1 MSTVVVVGAGPG
13 AVSLVERLVAN
24 HEPGTPLT
32 LHLVD
37 PHPSGSGRIWR
48 AEQSPLM
55 RMNSMAADVT
65 MFTDDSATIEGP
77 IRPGPAL
84 SQWVG
89 EVGAD
94 ELRDP
99 ALLPLIRSVTPTTFP
114 ERQVQ
119 GEYLGWVLR
128 QAVADGAPDVTVHTH
143 AATVDEVTDG
153 PPHIVVLDNGST
165 IEADVVVLA
174 VGHLD
179 GEPVPP
185 ELPEAGGRRHVLPAY
200 SADVEWL
207 SLRAGENVIVRGL
220 GLAFVD
226 IALLL
231 TEGRGGWF
239 TDRVEGGFDYHPCGA
254 EPVLW
259 AGSRRGIPHHSKTG
273 YPLQGPPPPLPAVF
287 TPDVVAALVARG
299 DLDFR
304 ADVWPWIAA
313 ELRFAHHH
321 ELFLA
326 HPDRVATPWSEAEA
340 LLRRVDAATGLPVDD
355 GAIDALVLD
364 PVDRLDLEALD
375 HPMRGVVFDDLS
387 SVQRFVTDGQE
398 ADVARRRNPRF
409 SADLGAFLG
418 LLTSYGQVMRLVQ
431 VGAFAPESLV
441 GDVDNWWKGW
451 FSHLASGPPPDRAQ
465 QLAALA
471 RAGVIRYVGVLGDV
485 RPDGHGWVADTPSVP
500 GAQVRGSVLVEARL
514 PKPHVAHTPGTLLS
528 GLLHQGAI
536 SEEILQSPG
545 GRPPV
550 GTGLIRIDLQGH
562 ALRAD
567 GSTHPSLFAI
577 GALTDVRTPA
587 AFSRPRTD
595 APTFRLADA
604 VARAVLAR
612 LADAEVEAA
621 AAEAEAA
628 EAPLSAAS

>member
-1 MSTVVVVGAGPG
+1 MKSGWHVDTIVVVGAGPG
-13 AVSLVERLVAN
+13 AVSLMERLVAN
-24 HEPGTPLT
+24 HEPGTPLVV
-32 LHLVD
+32 HLVD
-37 PHPSGSGRIWR
+37 PYPVASGRIWR

-65 MFTDDSATIEGP
+65 MFTDASATIEGP
-77 IRPGPAL
+77 VRPGPSLA
-84 SQWVG
+84 QWVG
-89 EVGAD
+89 EVGVE

-99 ALLPLIRSVTPTTFP
+99 GLLPLIRSVTPTTFP
-114 ERQVQ
+114 QRQVQ
-119 GEYLGWVLR
+119 GEYLAWVLQR
-128 QAVADGAPDVTVHTH
+128 AVAAGAPDVTVHAH
-143 AATVDEVTDG
+143 AASVDEVTDG
-153 PPHIVVLDNGST
+153 PPHTVVLSNGST

-179 GEPVPP
+179 VDPP
-185 ELPEAGGRRHVLPAY
+185 EVPEAGGRRHVLPAY
-200 SADVEWL
+200 SADVEWS
-207 SLRAGENVIVRGL
+207 SLQAGEDVIVRGL

-231 TEGRGGWF
+231 TEGRGGTF
-239 TDRVEGGFDYHPCGA
+239 TDRAEGGFDYHPSGE

-259 AGSRRGIPHHSKTG
+259 AGCRRGIPHHSKTG

-287 TPDVVAALVARG
+287 TPAVVAAMVARG

-304 ADVWPWIAA
+304 RDVWPWIAA

-326 HPDRVATPWSEAEA
+326 HPEKVSAPWSDAEA
-340 LLRRVDAATGLPVDD
+340 LLRRIDAGTGLPVDD
-355 GAIDALVLD
+355 DAIDALVID
-364 PVDRLDLEALD
+364 PVDRLDLAALD
-375 HPMRGVVFDDLS
+375 HPMRGLVFDDLG

-398 ADVARRRNPRF
+398 ADVARRRDPRF

-441 GDVDNWWKGW
+441 GDVDTWWKGW

-471 RAGVIRYVGVLGDV
+471 RAGVIRYVGVLGEI
-485 RPDGHGWVADTPSVP
+485 RPDGPGWVADTPSVP
-500 GAQVRGSVLVEARL
+500 GSQIRGSVLVEARL

-528 GLLHQGAI
+528 GLLQQGTI

-562 ALRAD
+562 AVRAD
-567 GSTHPSLFAI
+567 GSTHASLFAL

-587 AFSRPRTD
+587 AFSRPQTD
-595 APTFRLADA
+595 APTFRLTDA
-604 VARAVLAR
+604 VARAVLAQ
-612 LADAEVEAA
+612 LT
-621 AAEAEAA
+621 AAEAGDLGEPAY
-628 EAPLSAAS
+628 AAS